1 MIFNCMIV
9 SSKRSTGYVIKE
21 GKRESERRY
30 RLNSI
35 NSGLYF
41 YKPRLIVI
49 AIFDIYIVRKCE

>member
-9 SSKRSTGYVIKE
+9 SSKRSTRYVIKE

-35 NSGLYF
+35 NSG
-41 YKPRLIVI
+41 
-49 AIFDIYIVRKCE
+49 

>member
-1 MIFNCMIV
+1 MIFNYMIV

-41 YKPRLIVI
+41 YKPSLIVI
-49 AIFDIYIVRKCE
+49 AIFDIYIV